1 MQRRG
6 RGDGQPITWNPFGFR
21 LRGFSEATFNFPS
34 TTFIRLSVSR
44 TYCRS
49 LYVRRSSTS
58 IDWLMFWTYAQDNK
72 INQTPRHRQTWIVLC
87 RSYRE
92 MLFTLYFTPEMQ
104 LEQFLDLLIEHY
116 FDIHVI
122 IFLLFSIS
130 AGWTEIKHDM
140 KLRWIVLI
148 CSKKIIIL
156 FMG

>member
-1 MQRRG
+1 MQRRA
-6 RGDGQPITWNPFGFR
+6 RDDRQPITWNPFGFR

-58 IDWLMFWTYAQDNK
+58 IDWLMFWTYAQDK
-72 INQTPRHRQTWIVLC
+72 RINQTPRHRQIWTMFC
-87 RSYRE
+87 RPFRE

-104 LEQFLDLLIEHY
+104 LEQFMDLIKHY
-116 FDIHVI
+116 FDNRVV
-122 IFLLFSIS
+122 FFFLFSVS
-130 AGWTEIKHDM
+130 AGWREMKHDM

-148 CSKKIIIL
+148 CSKKIIGGL
-156 FMG
+156 RDR